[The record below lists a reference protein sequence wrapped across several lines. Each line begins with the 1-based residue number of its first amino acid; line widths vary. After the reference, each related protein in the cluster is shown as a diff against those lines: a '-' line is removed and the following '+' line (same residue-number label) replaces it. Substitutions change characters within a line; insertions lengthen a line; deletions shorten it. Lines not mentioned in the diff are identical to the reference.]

1 MAILEGYEKQ
11 ERFITDENKDHKR
24 VSEWTSSDT
33 VMFSDEESLTT
44 KINAINALIAG
55 KLDNSGT
62 STFEGNLTVEGY
74 FTVYSPDLQNRK
86 IDIRGNSIQ
95 GFRNDEFSDLILN
108 PEGGRVYTRGVF
120 ANDKR
125 CATFETV
132 PAYVYDDDGNPHGD
146 PEDFVS
152 KVLVTSE
159 YQGQIKSSN
168 RILAKDVMS
177 DAQLTDQKVRQI
189 GSNLNS
195 DLRVILSGT
204 ADNNTRIEETRK
216 SGNLT
221 FNPSTGKLTVGGIVQ
236 ATDFVRSSSKYVK
249 ENIEAV
255 SEDDA
260 KKVLELNPVTFD
272 YIDGAKDQC
281 GLIAEEVLDVLPNVV
296 TVPKGYTEFDP
307 KNPTNT
313 PSIDYSKLVPYLIKM
328 IQMQQ
333 AEIDELKKER

>member
-33 VMFSDEESLTT
+33 VMFSDEESLTA
-44 KINAINALIAG
+44 KINAINALIEG

-62 STFEGNLTVEGY
+62 STFEGNFTVEGY
-74 FTVYSPDLQNRK
+74 FTVYTPDLQNRRT
-86 IDIRGNSIQ
+86 DIGGNSIQ
-95 GFRNDEFSDLILN
+95 GFRNDEFSDLFLN
-108 PEGGRVYTRGVF
+108 PDGGRVYTRGVF

-125 CATFETV
+125 CVTFETV
-132 PAYVYDDDGNPHGD
+132 PTYVYDDDGNPHGN

-189 GSNLNS
+189 GTNLNS

-204 ADNNTRIEETRK
+204 ADNNTRVEETRK
-216 SGNLT
+216 SGDLT
-221 FNPSTGKLTVGGIVQ
+221 FNPSTNKLTVGGVVQ

-249 ENIEAV
+249 ENVKDITDTE
-255 SEDDA
+255 A
-260 KKVLELNPVTFD
+260 KKVLELRPVAFD
-272 YIDGAKDQC
+272 YINGNDNQR
-281 GLIAEEVLDVLPNVV
+281 GLIAEEVLEVMPEMVD
-296 TVPKGYTEFDP
+296 VPKDYTGFDP
-307 KNPTNT
+307 KKPLNIPG
-313 PSIDYSKLVPYLIKM
+313 IDYSKFVPYLIKM
-328 IQMQQ
+328 IQIQQ
-333 AEIDELKKER
+333 TEIDELKRR